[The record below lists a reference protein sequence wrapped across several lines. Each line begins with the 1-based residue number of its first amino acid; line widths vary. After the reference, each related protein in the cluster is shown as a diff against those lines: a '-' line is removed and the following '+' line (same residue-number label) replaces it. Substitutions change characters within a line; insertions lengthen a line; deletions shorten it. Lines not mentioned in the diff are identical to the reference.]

1 MSRSFLWI
9 DGPAGRI
16 PAVLQRPAEGQSPR
30 ACVVMFNAGQMGRAG
45 PQRLSVNAAEAW
57 AAQGIATVRVDLA
70 GVGDHPGDNPERHFD
85 GHRIDEAEAVVKHV
99 ASLGL
104 APALYVQGLC
114 AGARVALRVAARRKD
129 VHGVVAWGC
138 PIVSSAPN
146 SLKSPYENTQTKADA
161 KSGIALHEARDAIRS
176 GRIFQPSWYLRR
188 FRGGGR
194 EFGDLARGL
203 LRRLRRKPATAGNP
217 FLADT
222 DALLRARRPVLFV
235 YGQRDNLPL
244 REFRERHA
252 TIPADLAAPQAV
264 QVIDHATH
272 TFNSL
277 DSQAAVI
284 ACTAEWLL
292 GRR

>member
-1 MSRSFLWI
+1 MC
-9 DGPAGRI
+9 
-16 PAVLQRPAEGQSPR
+16 R
-30 ACVVMFNAGQMGRAG
+30 AFA
-45 PQRLSVNAAEAW
+45 
-57 AAQGIATVRVDLA
+57 
-70 GVGDHPGDNPERHFD
+70 
-85 GHRIDEAEAVVKHV
+85 
-99 ASLGL
+99 L
-104 APALYVQGLC
+104 APASRC
-114 AGARVALRVAARRKD
+114 AWQHGARTFAVWWLGAA
-129 VHGVVAWGC
+129 
-138 PIVSSAPN
+138 PSSV
-146 SLKSPYENTQTKADA
+146 Q
-161 KSGIALHEARDAIRS
+161 RS

-222 DALLRARRPVLFV
+222 DALLRAKRPVLFV